1 MDLLIILTY
10 AAFAYGC
17 FKVFKIPVNKWTV
30 PTAVLGGVFVV
41 AGLVLTMNYNHPYTY
56 VAQKAVVAVPI
67 ISQVVGVVDEVP
79 VRRNEHL
86 KAGDELFRI
95 DPTVY
100 QARVDRL
107 KADLVTAEQSV
118 AAQRD
123 QLSVTQAQVAQVRAD
138 RDKARKDL
146 TRYEQAARKAV
157 NPFTEQEATNAR
169 QAFLAQE
176 ARLSAAEAQQQQI
189 QSQLDAI
196 VNGENAGIV
205 SLRAQLKEAE
215 YNLAQTVVRAPSD
228 GYVTQVLLDKGSYVN
243 SMPFR
248 PAMFFIPDQG
258 RRVVASFRQ
267 NSLLRVKAGDE
278 AEVVFTGVPGTVFKG
293 KVRQVMPVVPEGV
306 YHTQFALQ
314 TISFDGRNGI
324 LAEIELDPAVDAY
337 HLPDGVAAQVAIY
350 TEHFHH
356 VAVMRK
362 VLLRMT
368 GWMHYLYLDH

>member
-56 VAQKAVVAVPI
+56 VAQKAVLGVPIVAQVAGVVEAVPV
-67 ISQVVGVVDEVP
+67 QP
-79 VRRNEHL
+79 NQPL

-107 KADLVTAEQSV
+107 KADLVTAEQAV

-146 TRYEQAARKAV
+146 ARYEQAARKVV

-169 QAFLAQE
+169 QAYLAQE
-176 ARLSAAEAQQQQI
+176 ARLSAAEAQQRQI

-196 VNGENAGIV
+196 VNGEHAGIV
-205 SLRAQLKEAE
+205 SLRAQLKEAQ
-215 YNLAQTVVRAPSD
+215 YNLDRTLVRAPSD

-248 PAMFFIPDQG
+248 PAMFFIPEQG
-258 RRVVASFRQ
+258 RRVIASFRQ

-278 AEVVFTGVPGTVFKG
+278 AEVVFTGVPGTVFQG
-293 KVRQVMPVVPEGV
+293 KVKQVLPVVPEGV
-306 YHTQFALQ
+306 YQAQFALQ
-314 TISFDGRNGI
+314 TITFDGRNGI

-350 TEHFHH
+350 TQHMHH